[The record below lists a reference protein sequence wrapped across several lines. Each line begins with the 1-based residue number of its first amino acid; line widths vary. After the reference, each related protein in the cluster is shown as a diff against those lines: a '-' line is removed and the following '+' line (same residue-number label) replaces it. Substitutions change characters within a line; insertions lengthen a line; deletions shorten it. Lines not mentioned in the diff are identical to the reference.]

1 MADLLAFLLDVPP
14 YAPAKPNYH
23 PDDLDELLEMHLGRA
38 VPQTEAAR
46 LREGSVTQ
54 KLSYLGRRTIT
65 KYGCYACHDIPGFED
80 APPIGPALTDWL
92 HEYLLRPYAI
102 RPASAMRMPR
112 YNLSEAETAK
122 LVAFFAAHSGAGFP
136 CAGTPP
142 TRRLPQEPLTP
153 ELEDRL
159 GEAMRMLLD
168 EQTYCLRCHQLGD
181 RFPGDA
187 VGTTLAIDLIQ
198 FPTRM
203 RAEYL
208 HRLLASPTSVLPY
221 TPMPGSFPPS
231 GQSLDPIRFPGNSV
245 KQLEAMTDLLLNY
258 DWYLRQGGSIRE
270 LMEGPLE

>member
-112 YNLSEAETAK
+112 YKPFGGRDGETGRV
-122 LVAFFAAHSGAGFP
+122 LCGAFRGRVP
-136 CAGTPP
+136 V
-142 TRRLPQEPLTP
+142 RR
-153 ELEDRL
+153 
-159 GEAMRMLLD
+159 
-168 EQTYCLRCHQLGD
+168 H
-181 RFPGDA
+181 
-187 VGTTLAIDLIQ
+187 
-198 FPTRM
+198 
-203 RAEYL
+203 
-208 HRLLASPTSVLPY
+208 
-221 TPMPGSFPPS
+221 PS
-231 GQSLDPIRFPGNSV
+231 D
-245 KQLEAMTDLLLNY
+245 T
-258 DWYLRQGGSIRE
+258 
-270 LMEGPLE
+270 